1 MKLRYSLLQCETS
14 INIAR
19 NIARKISI
27 LVAISI
33 GSALT
38 SPLTHAV
45 GLDLLTNLNGPQDAA
60 ADAIQG
66 ADINGVRPIIDDV
79 AGKGLCQ
86 SIATGTS
93 QTGTVKSDK
102 PATGELGTR
111 CAWLVGTADP
121 SLGLPNLGISLAQV
135 TQALQQVVP
144 EETEIM
150 GSGSTDT
157 MHDQNNN
164 VNSRLQFVRTGVSS
178 LPIAGLHIS
187 GDTLTGGNAGED
199 VSRLG
204 VFINGDFATG
214 EKDATF
220 NESGFDFDSYGLTAG
235 IDYRFTDSF
244 IAGIAIGYSE
254 SEAEVDDN
262 LGSTDGEGTTFTV
275 YGSWFKDNFYVDG
288 SVTTGSYDY
297 DGKRNIYYGT
307 GDTLVSRTLESDTDG
322 DQTAWSIGLG
332 YNLDNDNLS
341 YSFYSRLEAV
351 DVDID
356 AYQERVTAANST
368 LEDGSLN
375 NDWAMR
381 VDDQEIESMRGI
393 LGAQVAYSISK
404 NYGVLQ
410 PYASLEYQ
418 REFEDDARIARAS
431 YLNDPFFDSGD
442 RSYVVELTTDEPDQ
456 SYYQLTLGT
465 VLLRP
470 GGTQWF
476 VNYGTLLGLDDVT
489 SHRFT
494 FGARLEL

>member
-1 MKLRYSLLQCETS
+1 MKLRDSLPQCKVAK
-14 INIAR
+14 NIS
-19 NIARKISI
+19 RKILMS
-27 LVAISI
+27 LAICIS
-33 GSALT
+33 SSLT
-38 SPLTHAV
+38 SPLAQAV

-66 ADINGVRPIIDDV
+66 ADINGVRPLIADV

-93 QTGTVKSDK
+93 QTGTAKMDK
-102 PATGELGTR
+102 AATGELGIR

-135 TQALQQVVP
+135 AQALQQVVP

-164 VNSRLQFVRTGVSS
+164 VSSRLQYIRTGVSS
-178 LPIAGLHIS
+178 LPIAGLHIT
-187 GDTLTGGNAGED
+187 GDTLAGGNAGEKF
-199 VSRLG
+199 SRLG
-204 VFINGDFATG
+204 VFINGDYATG
-214 EKDATF
+214 EKDSTF

-235 IDYRFTDSF
+235 IDYRFADSF

-297 DGKRNIYYGT
+297 DGKRNINYGS
-307 GDTLVSRTLESDTDG
+307 GDAIVTRTFESDTDG
-322 DQTAWSIGLG
+322 DQTAWSIGGG
-332 YNLDNDNLS
+332 YNIDNGSLN

-356 AYQERVTAANST
+356 GYQERVMAANST
-368 LEDGSLN
+368 LDDGSLN

-381 VDDQEIESMRGI
+381 IEDQEIESMRGV
-393 LGAQVAYSISK
+393 LGAQVAYSLSK
-404 NYGVLQ
+404 NFGVLQ

-418 REFEDDARIARAS
+418 REFEDDIRVARAS
-431 YLNDPFFDSGD
+431 YVNDPFFDSGD
-442 RSYVVELTTDEPDQ
+442 RSYIVELATDEPDQ
-456 SYYQLTLGT
+456 SYYQLTVGS